1 MEIKKYKYLGSSKY
15 KIFIDDEEYI
25 IYEDIIVKNNIL
37 LKKEITK
44 EELEFYLKENTYYE
58 ALYKS
63 IKYIGIKMRSKKEL
77 IKYLSKTYDKLV
89 VDKVI
94 VYLVNNN
101 LINDRVYVR
110 AYINDSI
117 NLKNI
122 GPFKIEKELV
132 NMDIDKDIIINELD
146 IYTKD
151 IELEK
156 IGKIIE
162 KEIKLN
168 RNKSL
173 YMLKIK
179 IMYNLINLGFH
190 KEYIDIVL
198 NDISIDDKDIYK
210 KEYDKLYKKLC
221 NKYDKDK
228 LDYIIKQK
236 LYQKGF
242 RKE

>member
-1 MEIKKYKYLGSSKY
+1 MEIRKYKYLGSSKY

-37 LKKEITK
+37 LKNEITK
-44 EELEFYLKENTYYE
+44 EELELYLKENTYYE

-168 RNKSL
+168 KNKSL
-173 YMLKIK
+173 YMLKTK

>member
-1 MEIKKYKYLGSSKY
+1 MEIRKYKYLGSSKY

-37 LKKEITK
+37 LKNEITK
-44 EELEFYLKENTYYE
+44 EELELYLKENTYYE

-77 IKYLSKTYDKLV
+77 IKYLSKTYDKLL

-168 RNKSL
+168 KNKSL
-173 YMLKIK
+173 YMLKTK

>member
-173 YMLKIK
+173 YMLKTK

-190 KEYIDIVL
+190 REYIDIVL

>member
-1 MEIKKYKYLGSSKY
+1 MEIRKYKYLGSSKY

-37 LKKEITK
+37 LKNEITK
-44 EELEFYLKENTYYE
+44 EELELYLKENTYYE

-168 RNKSL
+168 KNKSL
-173 YMLKIK
+173 YMLKTK
-179 IMYNLINLGFH
+179 IMYKLINLGFH